1 MNDRNDQ
8 AAWRVSGKAAT
19 GISGLDAVMQG
30 GLPQG
35 RTTLIEGGPG
45 CGKTVLALQ
54 TLVNGARL
62 QDEPGIF
69 VALEE
74 SADRIMVNAATFG
87 WDLPQ
92 LGAEKLHFLDA
103 RPSPELIHSGRF
115 DFGGLLA
122 ALDSKVRQIGAKR
135 IVFDALDIMLDLFER
150 QQTARNE
157 MYRLNEWLNEHA
169 LTAVITAKASP
180 NPGGEVSKTVE
191 FLQFMVDCSIFLRHE
206 IVESTSQRSIRVGK
220 YRGSS
225 FEENAA
231 PMAIGPHGIEVA
243 YRVEPKSARPIA
255 STERLSSGVERL
267 DTMLDGGYYRG
278 AGILLTG
285 APGTAKT
292 TLAGA
297 FAVASC
303 SRGDRTLFVTLD
315 SPEEEVVRNLASV
328 NIDLS
333 THLATGVLRFKS
345 ARSTMAS
352 AEIHLMRIREIA
364 REHGARCLVVDPV
377 SALSK
382 SGNRG
387 MAGSVI
393 ERLIDWAKSEGI
405 TFLCTSLMEG
415 NEPATEGT
423 SVQISTIADT
433 WVHLNYLVH
442 AGERNRA
449 LSIIKSRGTSHSNQ
463 VRELVLSSSG
473 LSLADVYTAGG
484 EVLMGT
490 LRWEKERAMQLAE
503 LEKQAEI
510 ARRREELAAETRIL
524 QSRISAMQQELAAK
538 QGDIERLH
546 ADMQQAASEAI
557 DNEEGRRRLR
567 HADLKS
573 VSPTTAGA

>member
-1 MNDRNDQ
+1 MTKEHGK
-8 AAWRVSGKAAT
+8 AAGSVINKAAT
-19 GISGLDAVMQG
+19 GIVGLDAIMQG
-30 GLPQG
+30 GLPCG

-54 TLVNGARL
+54 TLVNGARSYN
-62 QDEPGIF
+62 EPGIF

-74 SADRIMVNAATFG
+74 NSERIMVNASTFG
-87 WDLPQ
+87 WDLPD
-92 LGAEKLHFLDA
+92 LGQDKVFFLDA
-103 RPSPELIHSGRF
+103 RPSPELIHSGQF

-122 ALDSKVRQIGAKR
+122 ALDSKVRRIGAKR
-135 IVFDALDIMLDLFER
+135 IVFDALDIMLEMFDH
-150 QQTARNE
+150 QQAARKE
-157 MYRLNEWLNEHA
+157 MYRLNEWLNDNE
-169 LTAVITAKASP
+169 LTAIITAKSSP
-180 NPGGEVSKTVE
+180 NPGGEVSKTLE

-206 IVESTSQRSIRVGK
+206 LVESTSQRSIRVGK

-231 PMAIGPHGIEVA
+231 PMAIGPQGVEVA
-243 YRVEPKSARPIA
+243 YGNEQKVNRPQA

-267 DTMLDGGYYRG
+267 DTMLGGGYYRG

-303 SRGDRTLFVTLD
+303 SRGEKTLFVTLD

-328 NIDLS
+328 NIHLS
-333 THLATGVLRFKS
+333 PYLEAGTLRFKS

-364 REHGARCLVVDPV
+364 REHGVRCLVVDPI

-423 SVQISTIADT
+423 AVQVSTIADT
-433 WVHLNYLVH
+433 WVHLNYLVN

-463 VRELVLSSSG
+463 VRELILSSQG
-473 LSLADVYTAGG
+473 LTLADVYTAGG

-490 LRWEKERAMQLAE
+490 LRWEKERALQLAE
-503 LEKQAEI
+503 TERQTDLQRRKQ
-510 ARRREELAAETRIL
+510 ELAAETIL
-524 QSRISAMQQELAAK
+524 LEGRISAMRQELETK
-538 QGDIERLH
+538 LDDIDRLQ
-546 ADMQQAASEAI
+546 ADMQQAATEAI

-567 HADLKS
+567 HADIMPVKPVKARL
-573 VSPTTAGA
+573 